1 MTQHQR
7 PSSAGADPGRSSRG
21 PGAPDDDAQDG
32 SAPAAIEGASDDD
45 QGASDDDEGASDDD
59 DPTLLGDEL
68 PVSASTGNG
77 SADVEELPWPGRA
90 RLGDRYRLEERI
102 ASGGAAVVWRAFD
115 ETLSRTVAI
124 KLLHPHHATDEV
136 VVERFE
142 REAIA
147 AAQLAH
153 PNVVRIYD
161 TGVEDDLV
169 FLVMEH
175 VDGPSLR
182 QVLRDLGQLDPTTVA
197 ALGEQTAAAL
207 GEAHAHGLVHR
218 DVKPANILIA
228 ADGTVKVTDFG
239 IAKALDADA
248 TLTTPGTVVGT
259 AAYVAPE
266 QLEDGV
272 VDARADVYAL
282 GVVLHECLTGRPA
295 FSGDTPT
302 ATAALRLTHDLLP
315 PRRIR
320 AEVPRLLDDVVVRA
334 TRRDPQERYSDGA
347 TLSAAL
353 APQVPVKPSEL
364 TLALLDVPEDA
375 EGGASEL
382 DALPPEPEQRPLSGP
397 IPTERSEYWRRLAAA
412 FVGGLVLT
420 LVGVLAYQAL
430 QDDTAAP
437 STAEA
442 LPIVDVELWDPTGA
456 QRDNPEQAGFAGD
469 GDPTTVWRSAE
480 YDQDFF
486 GGSDEGIGLVFDLG
500 ESVEIR
506 DVIINSARGGLDI
519 ELYRSDRPVSS
530 GFGNLNLWDG
540 PRAVQ
545 TDVRA
550 EQPFN
555 LSPTEGRYWL
565 VWITGLST
573 SGAETYS
580 AEIAEVAFIGP

>member
-1 MTQHQR
+1 MTDQQR
-7 PSSAGADPGRSSRG
+7 PSSAEADPGEPPHAAEPAAPAGAGDPS
-21 PGAPDDDAQDG
+21 PAAEAPDEVTDD
-32 SAPAAIEGASDDD
+32 GA
-45 QGASDDDEGASDDD
+45 DD

-68 PVSASTGNG
+68 PVSASTGDG
-77 SADVEELPWPGRA
+77 KADVEELPWPGRA
-90 RLGDRYRLEERI
+90 RLGERYRLEERI

-124 KLLHPHHATDEV
+124 KLLHPHHAGDAI

-182 QVLRDLGQLDPTTVA
+182 QVLRNQGQLDPTVVA

-282 GVVLHECLTGRPA
+282 GVVMHECLTGRPA

-334 TRRDPQERYSDGA
+334 TMRDPRERYADGA
-347 TLSAAL
+347 VLSNAL

-364 TLALLDVPEDA
+364 TLGLLDVPDVDHS
-375 EGGASEL
+375 GEL
-382 DALPPEPEQRPLSGP
+382 DALAPEPEQRPLSGP
-397 IPTERSEYWRRLAAA
+397 IPTERSDYWRRLAAA

-430 QDDTAAP
+430 QDDAEVPSSAA
-437 STAEA
+437 AM
-442 LPIVDVELWDPTGA
+442 PIVDVELWDPTGA
-456 QRDNPEQAGFAGD
+456 DEDNPEMAPLAGD
-469 GDPTTVWRSAE
+469 GDPTTVWRSSE

-486 GGSDEGIGLVFDLG
+486 GDDEGIGLVFDLG

-519 ELYRSDRPVSS
+519 ALYRSDQPVDS
-530 GFGNLNLWDG
+530 GFGNLNLWNG
-540 PRAVQ
+540 PQAVQ

-550 EQPFN
+550 EHPFS

-580 AEIAEVAFIGP
+580 AEIAEVSFVGS